1 MRILIIIV
9 LSLIIWWFWN
19 KFVSLFKFPKVGAVA
34 VITGGL
40 KTGKT
45 AISLAIARF
54 VYRCVHR
61 RWKIKVFLGKVFN
74 LRCKDD
80 LEPVFYS
87 SIPLACDYVPL
98 TRDLLLMKKR
108 IVPKS
113 VVFID
118 EVSLIADS
126 MLFKDKEINEQ
137 LLKFFKLF
145 GHISHGGLC
154 VFNSHCLTDL
164 HFALKRTTSQYFY
177 IHHTVKLPFLSFT
190 KMREERYSEDN
201 TTLNNYPDDVE
212 NTLKTCIFRSRVFK
226 EYDCYAYSLL
236 TDDLPVQNDIVR
248 GKNLP
253 NLKATEIPS
262 FNPVFYNMFQKKED
276 LKNEKENNSKCC

>member
-1 MRILIIIV
+1 MRTLIFIILILV
-9 LSLIIWWFWN
+9 IWWFVR
-19 KFVSLFKFPKVGAVA
+19 KFLSKFKFPKVGAIA
-34 VITGGL
+34 VFTGGV
-40 KTGKT
+40 KTGKS
-45 AISLAIARF
+45 AVSLACARST
-54 VYRCVHR
+54 YRRVVR
-61 RWKIKVFLGKVFN
+61 RWKIRRFFGKLFN
-74 LRCKDD
+74 LRCKND
-80 LEPVFYS
+80 EKPCFYS
-87 SIPLACDYVPL
+87 SIPLAVDHTPL
-98 TRDLLLMKKR
+98 TRDVLLMKMR

-201 TTLNNYPDDVE
+201 TTLNNYADDVE

-226 EYDCYAYSLL
+226 EYDCYTYSLL
-236 TDDLPVQNDIVR
+236 TD
-248 GKNLP
+248 NLP
-253 NLKATEIPS
+253 YSNNVVKGVSLPDLKAKEVPS

-276 LKNEKENNSKCC
+276 LKNEKENH

>member
-1 MRILIIIV
+1 MNTLIIIV
-9 LSLIIWWFWN
+9 LSLIIWWFYR
-19 KFVSLFKFPKVGAVA
+19 KFISRFKFPKVGAIA
-34 VITGGL
+34 VFTGGV

-45 AISLAIARF
+45 AVSLACARST
-54 VYRCVHR
+54 YRRVCR
-61 RWKIKVFLGKVFN
+61 RWKVRVFFGKLFN
-74 LRCKDD
+74 MRCKDD
-80 LEPVFYS
+80 IKPCFYS
-87 SIPLACDYVPL
+87 SIPLAVDYVPL
-98 TRDLLLMKKR
+98 TRKLLLMQER

-201 TTLNNYPDDVE
+201 TTLNNYPEDVE

-236 TDDLPVQNDIVR
+236 TDDLPYSTTLVK
-248 GKNLP
+248 GSALP
-253 NLKATEIPS
+253 NLKATEVPS
-262 FNPVFYNMFQKKED
+262 FNPVFYNMFNKKEE
-276 LKNEKENNSKCC
+276 LKNEKENS